1 MYNLQGTNNDPTE
14 QKDCELQI
22 NIQSCMNS
30 HISGTK
36 LFIYSVHEVFVFVR
50 WGSNI
55 EKYFY

>member
-50 WGSNI
+50 
-55 EKYFY
+55 